1 MNAYADVNLLHA
13 VLSDEDFKSM
23 GSAKDCERMLHL
35 ASRKIDEVTF
45 NRIRSIGFERL
56 TPFQK
61 ECVREACCYQALKI
75 SADGAE
81 GADGDT
87 VQSYSV
93 GDISITAKQTETAAK
108 RQGLSELAYSM
119 LEQSGLM
126 QRGI

>member
-1 MNAYADVNLLHA
+1 MKAYADIQLLHA
-13 VLSDEDFKSM
+13 VLSDEDFRAM

-35 ASRKIDEVTF
+35 ASRKIDEATF
-45 NRIRSIGFERL
+45 NRIRGIGFERL

-61 ECVREACCYQALKI
+61 ECVREACCYQAFKI
-75 SADGAE
+75 SQDGAE
-81 GADGDT
+81 GADDN

-93 GDISITAKQTETAAK
+93 GDISITAKQSETAAK